1 MSLKNIILEKMSY
14 KNKLYFKN
22 IRSILKK
29 FNLDFLYFFP
39 EIYKNKPRIDAK
51 KNKFEKIYKNFLSFE
66 KNYLIQNKKLYSN
79 SEIIFVS
86 HYVGNTFKDKDL
98 DFYFGNLFKYLKEKK
113 FKFSV
118 ILINHTE
125 KSLKTISKEF
135 YKSKISRAFINGYSN
150 PLKDSLNILKII
162 RYYKIFLQKI
172 GSLKLSKSEKKILFN
187 KFTLKSFI
195 NSRTSLRLCENLISI
210 FNKNSISNKKIVVTF
225 EGHSFERIIYKYCH
239 DHNIMSFGYFFSVIR
254 KNKSS
259 VFFNFGKKYMP
270 KLILTTG
277 PVVKKHFYE
286 SFKYKKDLRIEN
298 VGSIRV
304 NKKKIKHKSNFL
316 NTILVCPEGIYS
328 ESKLMIEFSKQILR
342 NFPGINIIFRSHPV
356 LDINIIKSYFGDNK
370 INKNFKF
377 SKNSLQSDL
386 KKSGFLLYRG
396 SSVCIE
402 STLNGLVPLYLKSK
416 NEVSLDPL
424 FEVNDNIVFNI
435 KSLKK
440 LISKYGIDNNKSNIN
455 LSKIQNY
462 CLKYYSPLKLKK
474 LSSILRYGINEK

>member
-135 YKSKISRAFINGYSN
+135 YKSNISRAFINGYSN

-172 GSLKLSKSEKKILFN
+172 GSLKLSKSEKK
-187 KFTLKSFI
+187 
-195 NSRTSLRLCENLISI
+195 
-210 FNKNSISNKKIVVTF
+210 
-225 EGHSFERIIYKYCH
+225 
-239 DHNIMSFGYFFSVIR
+239 
-254 KNKSS
+254 
-259 VFFNFGKKYMP
+259 
-270 KLILTTG
+270 
-277 PVVKKHFYE
+277 FY
-286 SFKYKKDLRIEN
+286 L
-298 VGSIRV
+298 
-304 NKKKIKHKSNFL
+304 
-316 NTILVCPEGIYS
+316 
-328 ESKLMIEFSKQILR
+328 
-342 NFPGINIIFRSHPV
+342 
-356 LDINIIKSYFGDNK
+356 
-370 INKNFKF
+370 
-377 SKNSLQSDL
+377 
-386 KKSGFLLYRG
+386 
-396 SSVCIE
+396 
-402 STLNGLVPLYLKSK
+402 
-416 NEVSLDPL
+416 
-424 FEVNDNIVFNI
+424 
-435 KSLKK
+435 
-440 LISKYGIDNNKSNIN
+440 IN
-455 LSKIQNY
+455 LH
-462 CLKYYSPLKLKK
+462 
-474 LSSILRYGINEK
+474 